1 MESERITTIKKG
13 TAGKGPV
20 VYWMSREQRIDDNWA
35 LIYAIEQANKTKTS
49 VIIVFNLVASFLE
62 ATARQYHF
70 MLKGLKECEIN
81 SHDKQI
87 PFYVLTGDPAEN
99 IPSFIETHQ
108 AGMLIADF
116 DPLKVKRIWKEDVK
130 EKITIPFYEVDGHNI
145 VPCRVASGK
154 QEFAAY
160 TLRPK
165 IQKKIKTFLTE
176 FPGIPV
182 QENGKTS
189 QPINDW
195 NEIHHSLK
203 VDTTVQEI
211 DWLKP
216 GSKEAI
222 RVMETFIKEKLPY
235 YGKLK
240 NDPMKDVLSH
250 LSPYLHFGQIS
261 AQRVVIEIIKS
272 KLSDELTA
280 GFMDEIIVR
289 KELSDN
295 YCFYNRDYD
304 SLENIHSW
312 AKKTLED
319 HREDEREYLYEMNE
333 LEQAKTHDPLWN
345 AAQKEMVMTG
355 KMHGYMRMYWAKK
368 ILEWSESPETALKT
382 AIYLN
387 DRYELDGRDPNGYAG
402 CAWCIG
408 GVHDRAWTERK
419 VFGKIRYM
427 NYNGAKRKF
436 DVNGYIDRINRLQ

>member
-108 AGMLIADF
+108 AGMLITDF